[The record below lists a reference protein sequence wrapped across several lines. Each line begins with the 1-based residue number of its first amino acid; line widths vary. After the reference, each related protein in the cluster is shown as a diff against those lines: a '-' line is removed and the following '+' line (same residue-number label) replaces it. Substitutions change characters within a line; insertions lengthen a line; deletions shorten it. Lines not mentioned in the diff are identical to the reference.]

1 LEKISKKYS
10 EELSRLKKEE
20 QELNNVANNSAKKE
34 SFYERKIEEVNKIN
48 TNLKKNINKINK
60 DIDQNNYLIQN
71 LNEEIKQL
79 DEKIENEKEE
89 IEKFSDELS
98 SNENKIQKIENE
110 LKKIMVE
117 IYNEESDAMKDEKEI
132 KEIQSKKDRLEND
145 TNNYK
150 NDLKALEEKIKK
162 YEQEINESESYIKKL
177 KKENEWIE
185 SEMNFFGMKGTDYD
199 FSKLNI
205 KEEYKK
211 LVKLQEDNAVLKR
224 KVNMKVESMADQYDK
239 EYTNLIKKKEIIIKD
254 KVNIQKAIEE
264 LDKKRKEALEK
275 VFSLTSD
282 SLNKIYKT
290 LLPGTMARLEQIDKY
305 DLMKGVHLRVAFN
318 GVWKQSLSE
327 LSGGQSSLL
336 ALSLILALLR
346 YKPAPIYI
354 FDEID
359 AALDLS
365 HTANLGLMLKQEFP
379 ESQFVVISLK
389 DGMFS
394 NANVL
399 YRVSY
404 VDGSSKVERLT
415 KSSL

>member
-1 LEKISKKYS
+1 
-10 EELSRLKKEE
+10 
-20 QELNNVANNSAKKE
+20 
-34 SFYERKIEEVNKIN
+34 
-48 TNLKKNINKINK
+48 
-60 DIDQNNYLIQN
+60 
-71 LNEEIKQL
+71 
-79 DEKIENEKEE
+79 
-89 IEKFSDELS
+89 
-98 SNENKIQKIENE
+98 
-110 LKKIMVE
+110 M
-117 IYNEESDAMKDEKEI
+117 
-132 KEIQSKKDRLEND
+132 
-145 TNNYK
+145 
-150 NDLKALEEKIKK
+150 AL
-162 YEQEINESESYIKKL
+162 IKKL
-177 KKENEWIE
+177 RKENEWIE
-185 SEMNFFGMKGTDYD
+185 QEMNFFGMKGTDYD
-199 FSKLNI
+199 FSTINI
-205 KEEYKK
+205 KEECKK
-211 LVKLQEDNAVLKR
+211 LIKLQEDNANLKR
-224 KVNMKVESMADQYDK
+224 KVNMKVESIADQYDK
-239 EYTNLIKKKEIIIKD
+239 EYSNLIKKKEIIMKD
-254 KVNIQKAIEE
+254 KLNIQKAIEE

-275 VFSLTSD
+275 VFNVTTE

-318 GVWKQSLSE
+318 GVWKKSLSE

-379 ESQFVVISLK
+379 QSQFIVISLK

-404 VDGSSKVERLT
+404 VDGSSKIERLT
-415 KSSL
+415 KSTL

>member
-1 LEKISKKYS
+1 MEKISKKYS
-10 EELSRLKKEE
+10 EELTRLKKEE
-20 QELNNVANNSAKKE
+20 QELNNVSNNSAKKE
-34 SFYERKIEEVNKIN
+34 SLYEKKIEEINKNN
-48 TNLKKNINKINK
+48 TLLKKNIEKTNKE
-60 DIDQNNYLIQN
+60 IDQNDYIIQN
-71 LNEEIKQL
+71 INKEIKQL
-79 DEKIENEKEE
+79 DEDINNEKKEIENVTK
-89 IEKFSDELS
+89 ELS
-98 SNENKIQKIENE
+98 SQENKIQKIENE
-110 LKKIMVE
+110 IKKIMVE
-117 IYNEESDAMKDEKEI
+117 IYNKETESLKDEKEI
-132 KEIQSKKDRLEND
+132 REIQTKKDRLEND
-145 TNNYK
+145 TNSYK
-150 NDLKALEEKIKK
+150 NDLKSLEEKIKK
-162 YEQEINESESYIKKL
+162 YEQEINDSETYIKKL

-199 FSKLNI
+199 FSKINI
-205 KEEYKK
+205 KEECKK
-211 LVKLQEDNAVLKR
+211 LVRLQEDNAVLKR
-224 KVNMKVESMADQYDK
+224 KVNMKVESIADQYDK
-239 EYTNLIKKKEIIIKD
+239 EYSNLIKKKEIIMKD
-254 KVNIQKAIEE
+254 KLNIQKAIEE

-275 VFSLTSD
+275 VFNVTTE

-318 GVWKQSLSE
+318 GVWKKSLSE

-379 ESQFVVISLK
+379 QSQFIVISLK

-404 VDGSSKVERLT
+404 VDGSSKIERLT
-415 KSSL
+415 KSTL

>member
-1 LEKISKKYS
+1 MEKISKKYS
-10 EELSRLKKEE
+10 EELTRLKKEE

-34 SFYERKIEEVNKIN
+34 SFYEKKIEEINKN
-48 TNLKKNINKINK
+48 NALLKKNIDKTNKE
-60 DIDQNNYLIQN
+60 IDQNDYSIQN
-71 LNEEIKQL
+71 IKKEINQSEEDIT
-79 DEKIENEKEE
+79 NEKKETE
-89 IEKFSDELS
+89 TINKELS
-98 SNENKIQKIENE
+98 NHKNEIQKIEE
-110 LKKIMVE
+110 DLEKIKVE
-117 IYNEESDAMKDEKEI
+117 IYNKETESLKDEKEI
-132 KEIQSKKDRLEND
+132 REIQSKKDRLEND
-145 TNNYK
+145 INSYK
-150 NDLKALEEKIKK
+150 NELKSLEDKIRK
-162 YEQEINESESYIKKL
+162 YEQDISESETNIKKL
-177 KKENEWIE
+177 KKENLWIE

-239 EYTNLIKKKEIIIKD
+239 EYSNLIKKKEIIIKD
-254 KVNIQKAIEE
+254 KLNIQKAIEE

-275 VFSLTSD
+275 VFSLTSE

-290 LLPGTMARLEQIDKY
+290 LLPGTMAKLEQIDKY

-318 GVWKQSLSE
+318 GIWKQSLAE

-365 HTANLGLMLKQEFP
+365 HTANLGIMLKQEFP

-415 KSSL
+415 KSTL

>member
-1 LEKISKKYS
+1 MVDIYN
-10 EELSRLKKEE
+10 KET
-20 QELNNVANNSAKKE
+20 E
-34 SFYERKIEEVNKIN
+34 SMKG
-48 TNLKKNINKINK
+48 
-60 DIDQNNYLIQN
+60 
-71 LNEEIKQL
+71 
-79 DEKIENEKEE
+79 EKE
-89 IEKFSDELS
+89 L
-98 SNENKIQKIENE
+98 
-110 LKKIMVE
+110 
-117 IYNEESDAMKDEKEI
+117 
-132 KEIQSKKDRLEND
+132 KEIQAKKDKLEND
-145 TNNYK
+145 AYSYK
-150 NDLKALEEKIKK
+150 TDLKVLDDKIRK
-162 YEQEINESESYIKKL
+162 YEQDITDSENYIKKL

-199 FSKLNI
+199 FSTINI
-205 KEEYKK
+205 KEECKK
-211 LVKLQEDNAVLKR
+211 LIKLQEDNANLKR
-224 KVNMKVESMADQYDK
+224 KVNMKVESIADQYDK
-239 EYTNLIKKKEIIIKD
+239 EYSNLIKKKEIIMKD
-254 KVNIQKAIEE
+254 KLNIQKAIEE

-275 VFSLTSD
+275 VFNVTTE

-318 GVWKQSLSE
+318 GVWKKSLSE

-379 ESQFVVISLK
+379 QSQFIVISLK

-404 VDGSSKVERLT
+404 VDGSSKIERLT
-415 KSSL
+415 KSTI